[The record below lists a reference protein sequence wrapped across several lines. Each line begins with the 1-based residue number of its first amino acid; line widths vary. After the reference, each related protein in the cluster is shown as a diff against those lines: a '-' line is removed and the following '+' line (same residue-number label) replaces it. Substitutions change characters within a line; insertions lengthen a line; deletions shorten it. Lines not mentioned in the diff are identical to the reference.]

1 MKYSPAV
8 LERVRDPK
16 HAGALPR
23 EERHVGTG
31 EAGTLDEGTMTR
43 IQVRVDPR
51 TLRISDAV
59 FKVFGCSAAIAS
71 ASLVTERLQGAA
83 VSAARAIEP
92 LAVAAELELPI
103 ERAHVAALAVR
114 AARSALDDWE
124 YKRTT
129 NDERRTTNDERRTQS
144 RGSKQ

>member
-8 LERVRDPK
+8 LDRVRDPK

-43 IQVRVDPR
+43 IQVRVDPA
-51 TLRISDAV
+51 TFRIADAV

-71 ASLVTERLQGAA
+71 ASLVAERLQGAR
-83 VSAARAIEP
+83 VSEARALEA
-92 LAVAAELELPI
+92 LSVAAELQLPI
-103 ERAHVAALAVR
+103 ERAHVAGLAVR
-114 AARSALDDWE
+114 AAQSALDDWE
-124 YKRTT
+124 KKK
-129 NDERRTTNDERRTQS
+129 DLKD
-144 RGSKQ
+144 